1 MTSVD
6 AVWAE
11 ANQRSLMAAVARV
24 RAAIERHVAG
34 APDGDVTPALPPASP
49 DGESESPP
57 GTTSAL
63 DTVVTAFGLSP
74 FERDVLLM
82 CAGVELDASF
92 AALVGSGQSS
102 THRALPT
109 FGMAL
114 ASLPGAHW
122 SALSAA
128 APLRRY
134 RLVEPTTSDLLTQ
147 SPLRID
153 ERVLHY
159 LAGLSH
165 LDPRLNAL
173 LQRAVVSHP
182 LPPSQDAA
190 ARQIVAAWSSWSGS
204 SAWPVIQLV
213 GHSPDATRA
222 VAARASIAVGL
233 GLYLLRASDVPSV
246 PDEREAFVRLWARE
260 SVLEASAL
268 MVEADEVEP
277 AERARVRAL
286 AERVSGPLLIACRE
300 PLETGRRTDLRVE
313 VSRPLPDEQLSLWR
327 AHLGGAST
335 TLNGGLDRLVAQFN
349 LEADAIHTACTAV
362 TAVPP
367 NGDESGATDLA
378 ERIWDA
384 CRAQARAR
392 LDHLAQRIVPTAGWD
407 DLVLPSDQRRVL
419 MEIAAQVHHRARV
432 YGTWGLGGVGQR
444 GLGVTALFAGPSGTG
459 KTMAAEVLAGELR
472 LDLFR
477 IDLSQVVSKYIGETE
492 KNLRRVFDAAE
503 GGGAILLFD
512 EADAL
517 FGKRSEVHDSHDRYA
532 NIEIS
537 YLLQRMEEYRGLAVL
552 TTNLKTALDP
562 AFVRRLRFIV
572 GFPFPGVS
580 QREELWR
587 RAFPPKTPTDGLE
600 PVRLA
605 RLNVAGGDVRNI
617 ALRAAF
623 LAAEA
628 EEPVRMRH
636 LLTAARGE
644 YAKLERTL
652 TASEV
657 EGWV

>member
-1 MTSVD
+1 MTLGSE
-6 AVWAE
+6 AWLE
-11 ANQRSLMAAVARV
+11 ANQERLMAAVACV
-24 RAAIERHVAG
+24 REAIERHATDPAHRDSAPAPTAASLDTEPDSAAFG
-34 APDGDVTPALPPASP
+34 A
-49 DGESESPP
+49 
-57 GTTSAL
+57 SAL

-74 FERDVLLM
+74 FERDVLVM
-82 CAGVELDASF
+82 CAGMELDASF
-92 AALVGSGQSS
+92 ASFCGTGQSGA
-102 THRALPT
+102 HRVLPT

-122 SALSAA
+122 SALSPA

-134 RLVEPTTSDLLTQ
+134 RLVEPTTSDLITQ

-159 LAGLSH
+159 LAGISH
-165 LDPRLNAL
+165 LDARLEGL
-173 LQRAVVSHP
+173 VQRAASSPP
-182 LPPSQDAA
+182 LAPSQEEPAQRIA
-190 ARQIVAAWSSWSGS
+190 VAWSSWSGAA
-204 SAWPVIQLV
+204 AWPVIQLV
-213 GHSPDATRA
+213 GDSPDAARA
-222 VAARASIAVGL
+222 VAARACLAVGL
-233 GLYLLRASDVPSV
+233 GLYLMRSSDVPGP

-260 SVLEASAL
+260 SVLESSAL
-268 MVEADEVEP
+268 LLEADDVEL
-277 AERARVRAL
+277 AERARLRAL
-286 AERVSGPLLIACRE
+286 AERVPGPLLIASRE
-300 PLETGRRTDLRVE
+300 PLATGRRTDLRVD
-313 VSRPLPDEQLSLWR
+313 VARPLPDEQLSLWR
-327 AHLGGAST
+327 AHLGDAST
-335 TLNGGLDRLVAQFN
+335 ALDGRLDRLVAQFN
-349 LEADAIHTACTAV
+349 LEADTIQSACAAIALTA
-362 TAVPP
+362 P
-367 NGDESGATDLA
+367 NGTRSGVDDLG

-384 CRAQARAR
+384 CRAQTRAR
-392 LDHLAQRIVPTAGWD
+392 LDQLAQRIVPTAGWD
-407 DLVLPSDQRRVL
+407 DLVLPREQQRVL
-419 MEIAAQVHHRARV
+419 VEIAAQVHQRSRV
-432 YGTWGLGGVGQR
+432 YGTWGLGGVGRR

-537 YLLQRMEEYRGLAVL
+537 YLLQRMEEYHGLALL

-572 GFPFPGVS
+572 GFPFPDVS

-587 RAFPPKTPTDGLE
+587 RAFSPRTPTEGLD

-644 YAKLERTL
+644 YAKLEKTL